1 MKRSTED
8 KINAF
13 RNAWKHLQVIMESY
27 VKRENTSSILI
38 EDLGELAK
46 KYEKSVFEVFIQD

>member
-8 KINAF
+8 KINAVKT
-13 RNAWKHLQVIMESY
+13 AWKHLQMIMEAY
-27 VKRENTSSILI
+27 VKRESTSSILI

-46 KYEKSVFEVFIQD
+46 KYERSVFEVFIQD